1 MTGAGRRIP
10 YATERNKQLAAKF
23 VGGITADGGT
33 DRLTALKRAIS
44 FAPDVIFFLTDA
56 DDPMSPRELD
66 EIARD
71 NRRARSAICT
81 IEFGRRQSP
90 SPGSFLAE
98 LARQSGGQ
106 YGYVNTATLS
116 P

>member
-1 MTGAGRRIP
+1 
-10 YATERNKQLAAKF
+10 
-23 VGGITADGGT
+23 
-33 DRLTALKRAIS
+33 
-44 FAPDVIFFLTDA
+44 VIFFLTDA
-56 DDPMSPRELD
+56 DDPMSPGELA

-71 NRRARSAICT
+71 NGRAHAAICT

-90 SPGSFLAE
+90 SPDNFLAE

-106 YGYVNTATLS
+106 YGYVNTATLA